1 MHPGFNLRNNC
12 NISNLNHQCKTSLK
26 GNKERQQYK
35 AQCKTTKQTHRP
47 WVFTYTIYTSF
58 GYHTF
63 RQPISKTCLAI
74 EEINKSLL
82 QVKFQRDWKLW
93 KIGAIQN
100 RYPIVVHYV
109 MSDSESKNPW
119 PMYSKND

>member
-1 MHPGFNLRNNC
+1 MVY
-12 NISNLNHQCKTSLK
+12 S
-26 GNKERQQYK
+26 E
-35 AQCKTTKQTHRP
+35 
-47 WVFTYTIYTSF
+47 YTSF

-63 RQPISKTCLAI
+63 RQPISKTFLAI

-82 QVKFQRDWKLW
+82 QAKFQRDWKLW

-109 MSDSESKNPW
+109 MTDSESNGLLLRKNEVR
-119 PMYSKND
+119 